1 MQRVTIKD
9 IARMAHVSV
18 TTVSRALNGSLDI
31 NEETRRRILK
41 ICRREGYRTNLL
53 AKSLISSRT
62 NVLGVI
68 QPDISSPF
76 HAVLALHIE
85 TCARRLG
92 YQVMLCRGKPSDE
105 NIDELFDFL
114 LGQHVDGILLCSSS
128 NRAYDVLGKYQS
140 MVPSVLLGACPPEN
154 SSIRLNSISTDN
166 YAGGMLAAEYLFGL
180 GHRKI
185 VYLGM
190 REGSITHE
198 RRHQGFVD
206 AAEKLGMQVR
216 TIYNNDTSS
225 TIEGGHRLSAALLKQ
240 GISETAVFAA
250 SDLLA
255 LGFMQ
260 AADEAGISIPEQI
273 SLLGYDNIEYAALDQ
288 MRLTTFSQRPE
299 VLARHAVQLLLDLI
313 EKQESYACTFR
324 MLTPCLVERDSCR
337 SLT

>member
-1 MQRVTIKD
+1 MQNVTIKD
-9 IARMAHVSV
+9 IARMANVSI

-62 NVLGVI
+62 NVIGVI

-92 YQVMLCRGKPSDE
+92 YQVMLCRGKPSDDS
-105 NIDELFDFL
+105 IHELFDFL
-114 LGQHVDGILLCSSS
+114 LGQQVDGILLSSSS
-128 NRAYDVLGKYQS
+128 NRAYELLSKYQS
-140 MVPSVLLGACPPEN
+140 MVPAVLLGACPPEN
-154 SSIRLNSISTDN
+154 SALRLNAVSTDN
-166 YAGGMLAAEYLFGL
+166 YAGGMLAAEYLHRL
-180 GHRKI
+180 GHRRI

-190 REGSITHE
+190 RAGSITHE
-198 RRHQGFVD
+198 RRHRGFFD
-206 AAEKLGMQVR
+206 AAEKLGMSVR
-216 TIYNNDTSS
+216 TVYNNDTSS
-225 TIEGGHRLSAALLKQ
+225 TIEGGYRLAAGLLKK
-240 GISETAVFAA
+240 GITETAVFAA
-250 SDLLA
+250 SDMLA

-260 AADEAGISIPEQI
+260 AADEAGVSIPEQI
-273 SLLGYDNIEYAALDQ
+273 SLLGFDDIDYAALDQ

-299 VLARHAVQLLLDLI
+299 ELARHTVQLLLDLI
-313 EKQESYACTFR
+313 EKQESYACTFK

-337 SLT
+337 AIR

>member
-240 GISETAVFAA
+240 EILETAVFAA